1 MKNIDSNAKIAI
13 EQFKIEMSRE
23 LGLENSI
30 LNISHKDN
38 SNEQITK
45 NLIENEK
52 ISNKKQPQ
60 YWGCFFMTFF
70 IFLEKSYS
78 TILLKNKTQ

>member
-1 MKNIDSNAKIAI
+1 MKNIDFNAKIAI

-60 YWGCFFMTFF
+60 Y
-70 IFLEKSYS
+70 
-78 TILLKNKTQ
+78 